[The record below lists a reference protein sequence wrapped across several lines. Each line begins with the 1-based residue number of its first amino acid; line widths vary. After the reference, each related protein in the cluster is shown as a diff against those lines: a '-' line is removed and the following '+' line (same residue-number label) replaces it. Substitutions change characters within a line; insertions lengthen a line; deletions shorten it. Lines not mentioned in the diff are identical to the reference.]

1 MPVLAGWAP
10 VDLAKSFYIVLASTN
25 FLKFAQVAKQS
36 CHGTGY
42 GGGSSIKVV
51 FTIFRVSS
59 WTPFLMGF
67 LRLQQRIAL
76 QNKNIKSF

>member
-25 FLKFAQVAKQS
+25 FLKFAQVAKQC

-42 GGGSSIKVV
+42 EAVGGGGRANLHKSS
-51 FTIFRVSS
+51 F
-59 WTPFLMGF
+59 
-67 LRLQQRIAL
+67 
-76 QNKNIKSF
+76 KNF